1 MLGSQMESI
10 ASEAGAWSQH
20 PRVRRGSSMKG
31 MSIALAILLVVT
43 AAVIF
48 WALTDDV
55 PVIDEPQ
62 SVQSYSQP
70 PYRN

>member
-1 MLGSQMESI
+1 
-10 ASEAGAWSQH
+10 
-20 PRVRRGSSMKG
+20 
-31 MSIALAILLVVT
+31 LLVVT

>member
-1 MLGSQMESI
+1 MLGSRMESI
-10 ASEAGAWSQH
+10 AAEAGAWSQH
-20 PRVRRGSSMKG
+20 PHVRRGSSMKG
-31 MSIALAILLVVT
+31 MSIVLAILLVVT

-62 SVQSYSQP
+62 SVQSHSQP